1 MKSKKQHIITSF
13 QKSQFDTFIK
23 NAFNDADTIRIV
35 LSEKIPNPS
44 YLEQTKWAYLKNS
57 ISSLEEIDGDGANYG
72 NTVSRLTL
80 KKDSFTLKYFHEINS
95 WDDFAEEDETTELR
109 MELVEFLLNKKV
121 FAWIVSDYADYCNHY
136 GWYDYWK
143 SEKF

>member
-1 MKSKKQHIITSF
+1 MGLPKKQYF
-13 QKSQFDTFIK
+13 FPGR
-23 NAFNDADTIRIV
+23 NRW
-35 LSEKIPNPS
+35 
-44 YLEQTKWAYLKNS
+44 KWS
-57 ISSLEEIDGDGANYG
+57 NYG

-121 FAWIVSDYADYCNHY
+121 FAWIVSDYADYFNHY